1 MGEHMAPATGL
12 RQTEF
17 IHDMSFNRFC
27 RIGFTKILGI
37 LLLLGNLFL
46 KVSVLV
52 GQHLPASEAF
62 DRDNH
67 GISLYNTYCLCQF
80 LHS

>member
-1 MGEHMAPATGL
+1 MSPATGL

-17 IHDMSFNRFC
+17 IHDMPFNRLC

-37 LLLLGNLFL
+37 LLLLGNLVL

-52 GQHLPASEAF
+52 CQHLPTSKAF
-62 DRDNH
+62 DRNNH
-67 GISLYNTYCLCQF
+67 GISLYNTSCLCQF
-80 LHS
+80 Y